1 MPETTKQS
9 RLQTLI
15 SYGIILMLIGV
26 AVVIGYKQISFNKTA
41 YDSYTGAVINP
52 AEDKKS
58 QILGDDLFGTDFF
71 SAVPIENYNSANLY
85 EKIDGKADLYLN
97 NGFVSL
103 QCRRFMSKSAKDNWA
118 EVYFYDMAEP
128 QNAFAVYSM
137 QKRSNSAPLS
147 WAQFGYSASDS
158 VYAALG
164 KYYIEI
170 SLSADDETLLNFAS
184 VAARKIASII
194 SPGKTSIPLL
204 DFFPTENLVPDSFKF
219 IPADAFGC
227 SELVNIFSAEY
238 KINNNTITAFIT
250 VNNSVEI
257 YKKYHRFLI
266 DNGGEELQHGLT
278 IKDCNAIDLF
288 GTTELFFNSDGYF
301 AGVRGSAPIE
311 DLKQV
316 AEKLFENLSEPRQ

>member
-9 RLQTLI
+9 GLQTII
-15 SYGIILMLIGV
+15 SYGVILIIIGV
-26 AVVIGYKQISFNKTA
+26 AAVIGYKQMSFNKTA
-41 YDSYTGAVINP
+41 YDSYTGATIKP
-52 AEDKKS
+52 ADDKKS
-58 QILGDDLFGTDFF
+58 QILGDELFGPDF
-71 SAVPIENYNSANLY
+71 SPAAPVENYNSANLY

-103 QCRRFMSKSAKDNWA
+103 QCRRFVSKSAKDNWA

-128 QNAFAVYSM
+128 QNGFAVYSM

-147 WAQFGYSASDS
+147 PVQFGYSVSDS
-158 VYAALG
+158 VYAAIG

-184 VAARKIASII
+184 AAARKIASII

-204 DFFPTENLVPDSFKF
+204 DFFPIENLVPDSFKF

-250 VNNSVEI
+250 VSNPAET

-278 IKDCNAIDLF
+278 IKDCNSVDLF
-288 GTTELFFNSDGYF
+288 GTIELFSNPNGYF
-301 AGVRGSAPIE
+301 AGVRGPVPIE

-316 AEKLFENLSEPRQ
+316 AEKLFENLSKK

>member
-1 MPETTKQS
+1 MPEKTKQS
-9 RLQTLI
+9 GLQTII
-15 SYGIILMLIGV
+15 SYGVILMLIGV
-26 AVVIGYKQISFNKTA
+26 AVVIGYRQIFFNKTA
-41 YDSYTGAVINP
+41 YDSYTGATIKP
-52 AEDKKS
+52 ADDKKS
-58 QILGDDLFGTDFF
+58 QILADDLFGTEFPP
-71 SAVPIENYNSANLY
+71 AAPIENYNSANLY

-103 QCRRFMSKSAKDNWA
+103 QCRRFVSKSAKNNWT

-137 QKRSNSAPLS
+137 QKRSNSTSLS

-158 VYAALG
+158 VYAAIG
-164 KYYIEI
+164 RYYIEI
-170 SLSADDETLLNFAS
+170 SLSADDKTLLNS
-184 VAARKIASII
+184 AAAAAQKIASVI
-194 SPGKTSIPLL
+194 SPGKISIPLL

-238 KINNNTITAFIT
+238 KINNNTVTAFIT
-250 VNNSVEI
+250 ISNPAET

-278 IKDCNAIDLF
+278 LKDCKAVDLF
-288 GTTELFFNSDGYF
+288 GTIELFSNPDGYF
-301 AGVRGSAPIE
+301 AGVRGPVSIK
-311 DLKQV
+311 DLERI
-316 AEKLFENLSEPRQ
+316 AEKLFENLSRK